1 MDVWEAGLLND
12 IFIWML
18 HQKFLEKAAELK
30 IWILQI
36 QIKFH
41 RVLIVGLFFLV
52 LKAFRNDIQFKCK
65 IVSQLSW

>member
-30 IWILQI
+30 IWKNWILTQFQI
-36 QIKFH
+36 QIKIH
-41 RVLIVGLFFLV
+41 
-52 LKAFRNDIQFKCK
+52 
-65 IVSQLSW
+65 

>member
-41 RVLIVGLFFLV
+41 
-52 LKAFRNDIQFKCK
+52 
-65 IVSQLSW
+65 

>member
-18 HQKFLEKAAELK
+18 PQKFIEKAAEIK
-30 IWILQI
+30 IWKNWVLTTLQI

-41 RVLIVGLFFLV
+41 
-52 LKAFRNDIQFKCK
+52 
-65 IVSQLSW
+65 